1 MLVGATWAESF
12 NGLAGDDTIVPGTGN
27 DVNLGGPGTDRLI
40 AESTNGRRFTFDLT
54 AKTLVGQGTDS
65 FKGFEM
71 LISTSVG
78 ADTFV
83 GDPAR
88 SLLLVSGGGGVNL
101 LDLSSASGGVQVRT
115 VPASDPGLVEVGWI
129 VADGVLVIG
138 TPFADIINGMPGA
151 FSNEHDQFRGMG
163 GDDRLAGAGGADDL
177 LGGAGDDRLL
187 GGVGTDTCVGGP
199 GDDVL
204 KGCEN

>member
-1 MLVGATWAESF
+1 
-12 NGLAGDDTIVPGTGN
+12 
-27 DVNLGGPGTDRLI
+27 
-40 AESTNGRRFTFDLT
+40 
-54 AKTLVGQGTDS
+54 
-65 FKGFEM
+65 M

-88 SLLLVSGGGGVNL
+88 SLRLVSGGGGVNL

-115 VPASDPGLVEVGWI
+115 VPALDPGLVEVGWI

-151 FSNEHDQFRGMG
+151 FSNEHDEFRGMR